1 MRAPTPENPV
11 SLVESNVGVEFSPSN
26 GTLGRGMADTTETD
40 RGNRREA
47 GVSAPG
53 LRDWFVREVL
63 PLESALMQ
71 FLRRSSQSRAE
82 ADDLRQ
88 EVYMR
93 VCEVARREI
102 PDPAR
107 PFVFAVARNLL
118 IDRARR
124 EKIVSIEAVADLGTL
139 DIVADEPE
147 PDRAVIARQE
157 LRRLQAA
164 LDRLPNRCRQAV
176 TLRKIEGLSYREI
189 ANRMGIA
196 EDTVS
201 KHLREGMSVL
211 ADALHSEPREERER
225 S

>member
-1 MRAPTPENPV
+1 
-11 SLVESNVGVEFSPSN
+11 
-26 GTLGRGMADTTETD
+26 MADKTETD

-63 PLESALMQ
+63 PLEAALMQ
-71 FLRRSSQSRAE
+71 FLRRSSRSRAE

-88 EVYMR
+88 EVYVR
-93 VCEVARREI
+93 VCEAARREI
-102 PDPAR
+102 PSPAR

-124 EKIVSIEAVADLGTL
+124 EHVVSIEAVADLGAL
-139 DIVADEPE
+139 EIVADEPE
-147 PDRAVIARQE
+147 PDRTAIARQE
-157 LRRLQAA
+157 LRRLQTA
-164 LDRLPNRCRQAV
+164 LDHLPNRCRQAV
-176 TLRKIEGLSYREI
+176 ILRKIDGLSYREI
-189 ANRMGIA
+189 AKTMGIA

-201 KHLREGMSVL
+201 KHLREGMAVL
-211 ADALHSEPREERER
+211 ADVLHSEAREEGGG

>member
-1 MRAPTPENPV
+1 
-11 SLVESNVGVEFSPSN
+11 
-26 GTLGRGMADTTETD
+26 MADKTETD
-40 RGNRREA
+40 RGIRHEA
-47 GVSAPG
+47 RVSAPG

-63 PLESALMQ
+63 PLEAALMQ
-71 FLRRSSQSRAE
+71 FLRRSSRSNAE

-88 EVYMR
+88 EVYVR
-93 VCEVARREI
+93 VCEAARHEI
-102 PDPAR
+102 PIPAR

-124 EKIVSIEAVADLGTL
+124 EQIISIEAVADLGTL

-147 PDRAVIARQE
+147 PDRTVIARQE
-157 LRRLQAA
+157 LRRLQMA
-164 LDRLPNRCRQAV
+164 LDHLPARCRQAV

-189 ANRMGIA
+189 ADRMGIA

-201 KHLREGMSVL
+201 KHLREGMSIL
-211 ADALHSEPREERER
+211 TDALHGEPREERGR